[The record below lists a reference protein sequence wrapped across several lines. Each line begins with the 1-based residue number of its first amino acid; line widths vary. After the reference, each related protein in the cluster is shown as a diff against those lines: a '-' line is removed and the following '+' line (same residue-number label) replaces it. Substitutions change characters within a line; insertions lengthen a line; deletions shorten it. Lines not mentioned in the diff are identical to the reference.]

1 MFFEKKFQKK
11 IIFEINKMENKENKV
26 DGCIEMNIGNEE
38 ILTEEEYIKMA
49 QKSLADW
56 RVRRK
61 RRRLRAENIKVKGLS
76 IASKGH

>member
-1 MFFEKKFQKK
+1 
-11 IIFEINKMENKENKV
+11 MENKEINV

-38 ILTEEEYIKMA
+38 KLNEEEFIKIA

-61 RRRLRAENIKVKGLS
+61 RRRLRAENIKGKGLS
-76 IASKGH
+76 VASNGH